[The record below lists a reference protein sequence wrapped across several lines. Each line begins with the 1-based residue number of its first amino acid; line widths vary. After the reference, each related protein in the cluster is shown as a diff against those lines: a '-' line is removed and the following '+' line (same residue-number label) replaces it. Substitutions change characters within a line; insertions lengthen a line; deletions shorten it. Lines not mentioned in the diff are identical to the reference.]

1 MTKMYVIQNAAG
13 HAVAAAYEVSQA
25 IAFCQANQGCTYRLV
40 PFYKEETTEITLVS
54 RARVL

>member
-1 MTKMYVIQNAAG
+1 MYVIQNAAG
-13 HAVAAAYEVSQA
+13 YTVAAAYEVSQA
-25 IAFCQANQGCTYRLV
+25 IAFCQANQGHTYRLV